1 MLPINQ
7 VIITGKLAGEPKQI
21 NSNGTQLYLF
31 TMASV
36 GPTGRFVF
44 PPILAAKLPDFV
56 AYKPDAK
63 MDDQP
68 TLTVIGWVR
77 TVNADVDLV
86 DEVLRLARRAKVPGK
101 IMQRLQA
108 VLGKLDPPRTVPRVV
123 VDIFAE
129 QILPGGEWI

>member
-7 VIITGKLAGEPKQI
+7 VIITGKLAGAPKQI
-21 NSNGTQLYLF
+21 DSNGAKLYLF
-31 TMASV
+31 TIASV

-44 PPILAAKLPDFV
+44 PPILTEKLPDFV

-63 MDDQP
+63 MDAQP

-77 TVNADVDLV
+77 TVNADVDLA

-101 IMQRLQA
+101 VIQRLQA
-108 VLGKLDPPRTVPRVV
+108 ILGKMEPPRTVPRVV